1 VGLSKPAL
9 ESWAAGH
16 ADEVICNFGFN
27 IGPNSDLIQ
36 VVNSVPCGGGNG
48 PSVKIGPGAPT
59 TTPVTQA
66 QVEDAA
72 RQIANLNYAD
82 YSGRFLSP
90 SISLMIKSGLWIELY
105 AAVGFLV
112 GLGLSSLMGQRT
124 VPVILLIV
132 LEIVLTP
139 LLSHSPIT
147 HLINLQRAL
156 VGVAVT
162 HFEPGGLP
170 SVFGGT
176 HNGQTATA
184 GVTESTTVAICV
196 VVGWVVVWS
205 ALGAWRMVKRDA

>member
-1 VGLSKPAL
+1 MR
-9 ESWAAGH
+9 
-16 ADEVICNFGFN
+16 
-27 IGPNSDLIQ
+27 
-36 VVNSVPCGGGNG
+36 
-48 PSVKIGPGAPT
+48 KIGPPGAS
-59 TTPVTQA
+59 TPPQVSRA

-72 RQIANLNYAD
+72 RRIAALNYSD

-90 SISLMIKSGLWIELY
+90 SVSLMITSGLWIERY

-112 GLGLSSLMGQRT
+112 GLGLSSLTGQRT

-156 VGVAVT
+156 AGIARN

-170 SVFGGT
+170 SVFGGA
-176 HNGQTATA
+176 HNGGSSVV
-184 GVTESTTVAICV
+184 GVTENTTVASRRRGRSV
-196 VVGWVVVWS
+196 VRCHRPHRPRGRWM
-205 ALGAWRMVKRDA
+205 RTEPTR